1 MYISPILKIF
11 ASWFFGGLIVGGG
24 FLYIFKPLAGLTVL
38 TLIVMG
44 VTMLIIPIVH
54 IVMVKSQEPKEKN
67 SSSVA
72 VAILIGVIFL
82 IIFALGAT
90 GRFNF
95 A

>member
-1 MYISPILKIF
+1 MTISPILKIF

-38 TLIVMG
+38 TLLAMG
-44 VTMLIIPIVH
+44 VTMLFIPIVH
-54 IVMVKSQEPKEKN
+54 IIMVKSQVPKEKS
-67 SSSVA
+67 SSSV
-72 VAILIGVIFL
+72 VITILIGVIFL

>member
-1 MYISPILKIF
+1 MYVSPILKVF
-11 ASWFFGGLIVGGG
+11 ASWFFGGLIAGGG
-24 FLYIFKPLAGLTVL
+24 FLYIFKPLAGLTIL

-44 VTMLIIPIVH
+44 ITMLIIPIVH
-54 IVMVKSQEPKEKN
+54 IVMVKSQEPKEKS